1 MNMKGSNQQ
10 SYSGSIHTMTT
21 MVNVVAKPTPMNAEG
36 LPTLSKFGYYLITSD
51 LVPTY
56 KDIVSKGD
64 PLGLLGVVAKTSLSS
79 QDFIP
84 LADSDIVQVLN
95 QDTQI
100 NNIRVKVLNPD
111 LTNPELNENS
121 SVILRIDVP
130 IEVPPRS
137 TETETKKPKKKC
149 PKTGGHICKCPPTS
163 IEKIS
168 KK

>member
-1 MNMKGSNQQ
+1 
-10 SYSGSIHTMTT
+10 MTT

-64 PLGLLGVVAKTSLSS
+64 PLGLLRVVAKTSLSS

-100 NNIRVKVLNPD
+100 NNIRVKIVQLY
-111 LTNPELNENS
+111 
-121 SVILRIDVP
+121 
-130 IEVPPRS
+130 
-137 TETETKKPKKKC
+137 
-149 PKTGGHICKCPPTS
+149 
-163 IEKIS
+163 
-168 KK
+168 

>member
-1 MNMKGSNQQ
+1 
-10 SYSGSIHTMTT
+10 
-21 MVNVVAKPTPMNAEG
+21 MVNVVAKPTPLAAED

-84 LADSDIVQVLN
+84 LAQSDIVQVLN
-95 QDTQI
+95 QNTNI
-100 NNIRVKVLNPD
+100 NNIRVKILNPD
-111 LTNPELNENS
+111 LTNPTLNENS

-130 IEVPPRS
+130 IAAPEVAPQPTTANEIGQTAKS
-137 TETETKKPKKKC
+137 AKTDKSEKKK
-149 PKTGGHICKCPPTS
+149 K
-163 IEKIS
+163 S